1 MLQRCISL
9 DGGALQTNLAA
20 AAGDQ
25 LPSGTWSCLKGLERA
40 EGSFLFLDAWNF
52 INRRQ
57 SNKDTKVIVK

>member
-25 LPSGTWSCLKGLERA
+25 LPSGTWSCLKGLERP

-57 SNKDTKVIVK
+57 